1 MRLLFILLAM
11 PFVATAQDSTPFKKL
26 YTLQGTWTMNSNR
39 GMLYEHWRLQDDST
53 LLGKSFKIAP
63 AGDTLVLEE
72 VTLALRRQTIVYMPQ
87 VRGQNNGETV
97 TFKLVST
104 TNDTYVFDNPAHDFP
119 QRVIYELPKNDK
131 LHAWI
136 EGMDKGSYRKSDYYF
151 KKEN

>member
-1 MRLLFILLAM
+1 
-11 PFVATAQDSTPFKKL
+11 
-26 YTLQGTWTMNSNR
+26 MNSNR
-39 GMLYEHWRLQDDST
+39 GMLYENWRLQNDST
-53 LLGKSFKIAP
+53 LLGKSYKIAP

-72 VTLALRRQTIVYMPQ
+72 VTLALRQQTIVYMPN

-104 TNDTYVFDNPAHDFP
+104 TNDTYIFDNPAHDFP
-119 QRVIYELPKNDK
+119 QRVIYKLPENDQ

>member
-1 MRLLFILLAM
+1 MRLLLIGLAM
-11 PFVATAQDSTPFKKL
+11 PFTLWAQDSTPFKKL
-26 YTLQGTWTMNSNR
+26 HALQGTWAMNGNR
-39 GMLYEHWRLQDDST
+39 GMLYENWRLQNDST

-72 VTLALRRQTIVYMPQ
+72 VTLAQRQQAIFYMPN
-87 VRGQNNGETV
+87 VRGQNNGEAI

-104 TNDTYVFDNPAHDFP
+104 TNDTYIFDNPAHDFP
-119 QRVIYELPKNDK
+119 QRIIYELPKNDK